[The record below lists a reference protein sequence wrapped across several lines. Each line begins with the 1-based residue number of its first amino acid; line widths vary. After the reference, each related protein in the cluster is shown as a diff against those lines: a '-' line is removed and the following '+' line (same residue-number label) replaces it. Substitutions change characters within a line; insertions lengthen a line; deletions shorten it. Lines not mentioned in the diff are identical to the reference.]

1 MHSQKMHIGENIMM
15 LRRLTAAALTI
26 FIGAAVSGLGTSPKA
41 FAQDAALLA
50 KAKAIQA
57 KIISVDTHVDIPLD
71 FSTDAYDMMKPG
83 VRGQQVHLPTMI
95 SGGYDAPFF
104 IVYTGQGER
113 NTVGYAHALA
123 EAFTKFSAIHKLTE
137 QLYPDKI
144 GLALTAADARRIH
157 ASGKKIAFIGIE
169 NGYPIG
175 KDIRLLDQFYD
186 FGGRYF
192 GPVHN
197 GHNDLADSAQPRK
210 DEPAEEWHG
219 LSPLGKQVVKR
230 LNELGI
236 MVDVSHSS
244 AKSTLDML
252 ALSATPIIASHSGA
266 KGMFD
271 HPRNL
276 SDEALEGFKRNGGVV
291 QIVAFDSY
299 LKAIPAEKTTAIAA
313 LRKEMNIQ
321 GGEGGGRMAPDV
333 AKAYDAK
340 VAEIDKKWPKANV
353 QNLVDHIDYAV
364 KKMGVDHVGISS
376 DFNGG
381 GGIDGF
387 NNSGEAINV
396 TVELVKRG
404 YTEEQIG
411 KIWGGNL
418 LRVMEKAEQYAAG
431 LKKGGK

>member
-1 MHSQKMHIGENIMM
+1 MN
-15 LRRLTAAALTI
+15 LRRFAAGLCAALLL
-26 FIGAAVSGLGTSPKA
+26 STSA

-57 KIISVDTHVDIPLD
+57 KIISIDTHVDIPFD

-104 IVYTGQGER
+104 IVYMGQGER
-113 NTVGYAHALA
+113 NTVGYAKALS
-123 EAFTKFSAIHKLTE
+123 EAFQKFSAIHKLTE

-144 GLALTAADARRIH
+144 ELALTAADVRRIK
-157 ASGKKIAFIGIE
+157 AAGKKIAIIGME
-169 NGYPIG
+169 NGYSMG
-175 KDIRLLDQFYD
+175 KDIRLLDQFHDY
-186 FGGRYF
+186 GGRYF
-192 GPVHN
+192 GLVHN
-197 GHNDLADSAQPRK
+197 GHNDLADSAQPNK
-210 DEPAEEWHG
+210 AKGEPDEEWHG

-230 LNELGI
+230 LNALGI
-236 MVDVSHSS
+236 MVDISHSS
-244 AKSTLDML
+244 HKATMDAL
-252 ALSATPIIASHSGA
+252 ALSATPIIASHSGV
-266 KGMFD
+266 KGVSD

-276 SDEALEGFKRNGGVV
+276 SDEALAAFKRTGSVV
-291 QIVAFDSY
+291 QLVAFDSY
-299 LKAIPAEKTTAIAA
+299 VKAVPAEKTTAIAA
-313 LRKEMNIQ
+313 LRKEMNIRP
-321 GGEGGGRMAPDV
+321 GDMDKLPPETL
-333 AKAYDAK
+333 KAYDARM
-340 VAEIDKKWPKANV
+340 AEIDKKWPRANV
-353 QNLVDHIDYAV
+353 ANYVDHIDYAV
-364 KKMGVDHVGISS
+364 KHMSIDNVGVSS

-431 LKKGGK
+431 LKKGK

>member
-1 MHSQKMHIGENIMM
+1 MI
-15 LRRLTAAALTI
+15 LRRFTVGLCTVLLLS
-26 FIGAAVSGLGTSPKA
+26 GAA

-57 KIISVDTHVDIPLD
+57 KIISIDTHVDIPFD

-104 IVYTGQGER
+104 IVYMGQGER
-113 NTVGYAHALA
+113 NTVGYAKALSD
-123 EAFTKFSAIHKLTE
+123 AFLKFSAIHKLTE

-144 GLALTAADARRIH
+144 ELALAAADVRRIK
-157 ASGKKIAFIGIE
+157 AAGKKIAIIGME
-169 NGYPIG
+169 NGYSMG
-175 KDIRLLDQFYD
+175 KDIRLLDQFRDY
-186 FGGRYF
+186 GGRYF
-192 GPVHN
+192 GLVHN
-197 GHNDLADSAQPRK
+197 GHNDLADSAQPNRNRN
-210 DEPAEEWHG
+210 EPDEEWHG

-244 AKSTLDML
+244 HKSTMDALS
-252 ALSATPIIASHSGA
+252 LSATPIIASHSGMKA
-266 KGMFD
+266 VAN

-276 SDEALEGFKRNGGVV
+276 SDEALAAFKRTGSVV
-291 QIVAFDSY
+291 QVVALDGY
-299 LKAIPAEKTTAIAA
+299 VKLVPAEKTAAIAA
-313 LRKEMNIQ
+313 LRKDMNIRP
-321 GGEGGGRMAPDV
+321 GDMDKLPPETL
-333 AKAYDAK
+333 KTYDAK
-340 VAEIDKKWPKANV
+340 MAEIDKKWPKANV
-353 QNLVDHIDYAV
+353 ANFVDHIDYAV
-364 KKMGVDHVGISS
+364 KRMSIDNVGIAS

-387 NNSGEAINV
+387 DGSGDAINV

-431 LKKGGK
+431 LKKGK

>member
-1 MHSQKMHIGENIMM
+1 MG
-15 LRRLTAAALTI
+15 LYRVAAGLLLAGLLSTSAL
-26 FIGAAVSGLGTSPKA
+26 
-41 FAQDAALLA
+41 AQDAALLA

-57 KIISVDTHVDIPLD
+57 KLIAVDTHVDIPLD

-113 NTVGYAHALA
+113 NAVGYAKALA
-123 EAFTKFSAIHKLTE
+123 TAFTKFSAIHKLTE

-157 ASGKKIAFIGIE
+157 AAGKKIAFIGIE

-186 FGGRYF
+186 YGGRYF
-192 GPVHN
+192 GPTHN
-197 GHNDLADSAQPRK
+197 GHNDLGDSAQAAK
-210 DEPAEEWHG
+210 GEPAEEWHG

-244 AKSTLDML
+244 AKATMDML
-252 ALSATPIIASHSGA
+252 TLSAAPVIASHSGV
-266 KGMFD
+266 KSVND

-276 SDEALEGFKRNGGVV
+276 TDEALDAFKRTGSVA
-291 QIVAFDSY
+291 QIVALDAFV
-299 LKAIPAEKTTAIAA
+299 KAVPAEKTAAVAA

-321 GGEGGGRMAPDV
+321 PGDLDKMPPDAV
-333 AKAYDAK
+333 KAFDAK
-340 VAEIDKKWPKANV
+340 MAEIDKKWPKANV
-353 QNLVDHIDYAV
+353 KDFVNHIDYAV
-364 KKMGVDHVGISS
+364 KRMGVDHVGIAS

-396 TVELVKRG
+396 TVELVQRG
-404 YTEEQIG
+404 YTEDQIA

-418 LRVMEKAEQYAAG
+418 LRVMEKVEQYAAG
-431 LKKGGK
+431 QKKAGK